1 MDLYVPEEIVSNLN
15 EIVINQNR
23 ELIKEI
29 CLWKGWN
36 FEKTLFD
43 FKQKFSD
50 LNLLDMENKNEIVE
64 TRVRKP
70 MVYQGVEY
78 LLESISDNVYSKDG
92 EFIGKMFGDSL
103 ELDVEED

>member
-1 MDLYVPEEIVSNLN
+1 MDLYVPEEIVTNLN

-23 ELIKEI
+23 ELLKEI

-36 FEKTLFD
+36 YEKTLFE

-64 TRVRKP
+64 TRTRKP
-70 MVYQGVEY
+70 WICEGKEY
-78 LLESISDNVYSKDG
+78 LLESISDNVYSKKG
-92 EFIGKMFGDSL
+92 EFIGKKFGEYL

>member
-1 MDLYVPEEIVSNLN
+1 MDLYVPEEIVFNLN

-36 FEKTLFD
+36 YEKILFD
-43 FKQKFSD
+43 FKQKFSN
-50 LNLLDMENKNEIVE
+50 LNLLDMENKSEIVE
-64 TRVRKP
+64 TRVRNIW
-70 MVYQGVEY
+70 VFQGVEY
-78 LLESISDNVYSKDG
+78 LLESISDNVYNKEG
-92 EFIGKMFGDSL
+92 NFIGKKFGNSL